1 MKTEEIALSRVVE
14 NEENPRTITTEKFQ
28 KLVKSILVFP
38 RMLTLRPIVVDETM
52 TVLGGNMR
60 LRALKHIVSMDWDT
74 LRFTISEGE
83 KFTQGEVDAL
93 LKYWEGWRK
102 KPVAT
107 IVNAT
112 DLTEAQKKEFIIKD
126 NVGFGDWDTNMLANA
141 WNTDL
146 LKDWGIQDWQLQGW
160 MSPDSLKNGEQTDED
175 QKKAEDDEFDE
186 DTEKIPQ
193 RCKECELWQLG
204 KHRLMCGDSTDS
216 EQVKFLMGGQVVN
229 LYLTDPPYN
238 VGYGY
243 DGAATEGH
251 RKDGLVVLND
261 KMDNDKFEEFLTNAF
276 NAANSNME
284 KGASFY
290 IFHSDAYSYWFRKAL
305 INTVDLELRENLV
318 WVKNSMVL
326 GRQDY
331 QWRHEPCLY
340 GWKKGASHNWFSDRK
355 QTTVLEFDRPTKSI
369 EHPTM
374 KPIPLF
380 AYLIQNSSQENW
392 NVYDSFGG
400 SGTTLIAAEQLNRNA
415 FLMELDPHY
424 CDVIIARWE
433 KLTGEKAVKIDEF
446 KKLGE

>member
-1 MKTEEIALSRVVE
+1 MKTEEIALSRLVE
-14 NEENPRTITTEKFQ
+14 NKENPRTITTEKFQ
-28 KLVKSILVFP
+28 KLVKSLLVFP
-38 RMLTLRPIVVDETM
+38 RMLSLRPIVVDETM

-60 LRALKHIVSMDWDT
+60 LKALKHCVTMDKDSIRDI
-74 LRFTISEGE
+74 LKEDGRFTKGEISN
-83 KFTQGEVDAL
+83 L
-93 LKYWEGWRK
+93 MKYWMGWRK
-102 KPVAT
+102 NPTAT

-126 NVGFGDWDTNMLANA
+126 NVGFGDWDTDALNNQ

-160 MSPDSLKNGEQTDED
+160 MSPDSLKNGEQADED
-175 QKKAEDDEFDE
+175 RKEAKDDEFDE
-186 DTEKIPQ
+186 ETEKIPQ

-204 KHRLMCGDSTDS
+204 KHRLMCGDSTDA
-216 EQVKFLMGGQVVN
+216 EQVKFLMGEQVVN
-229 LYLTDPPYN
+229 LYLTDPQYN
-238 VGYGY
+238 VAYGY
-243 DGAATEGH
+243 EGSVSEGR

-276 NAANSNME
+276 NAANANME

-290 IFHSDAYSYWFRKAL
+290 IFNSDGYSYWFRKAL

-318 WVKNSMVL
+318 WVKNSMVF

-331 QWRHEPCLY
+331 QWRHESCLY
-340 GWKKGASHNWFSDRK
+340 GWKNGASHNWFSDRK
-355 QTTVLEFDRPTKSI
+355 QTTVMEFDRPAKSVN
-369 EHPTM
+369 HPTM

-380 AYLIQNSSQENW
+380 AYLIQNSSQEGW
-392 NVYDSFGG
+392 NVYDGFGG

-446 KKLGE
+446 KKHGE